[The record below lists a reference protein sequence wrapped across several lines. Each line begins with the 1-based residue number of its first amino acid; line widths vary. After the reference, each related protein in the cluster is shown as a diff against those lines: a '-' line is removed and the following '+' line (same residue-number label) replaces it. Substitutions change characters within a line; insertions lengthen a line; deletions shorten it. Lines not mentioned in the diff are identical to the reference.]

1 MRRSTTMTLMLAL
14 AFAAPAFAQ
23 ATSGADQAL
32 RQQAEAIVNKYVDAV
47 NKGDTQ
53 AYSDLFAPN
62 AIDINPFG
70 KHQKTSKDFAST
82 LDTTRKFGLTLHAKL
97 EDVEPLP
104 GGQAAFATA
113 SYTGSY
119 SNYPVAPN
127 VGGNLLFVLER
138 TGDAWKVR
146 VQSASRL
153 APAAM
158 KP

>member
-1 MRRSTTMTLMLAL
+1 MRHSTTMTLMLA
-14 AFAAPAFAQ
+14 FALSAPAFAQ
-23 ATSGADQAL
+23 QANVADQAM
-32 RQQAEAIVNKYVDAV
+32 RQQAEAIVNKYVDAL

-70 KHQKTSKDFAST
+70 KHKKTGKDFGDT
-82 LDTTRKFGLTLHAKL
+82 LDMTRKLGLTLHAKVD
-97 EDVEPLP
+97 DVEPLS
-104 GGQAAFATA
+104 GGQGAFVVA

-127 VGGNLLFVLER
+127 VAGNLLFVLER
-138 TGDAWKVR
+138 SGDAWKVR

-158 KP
+158 MK